1 MKRTTQ
7 SRSYVAAQVLGLL
20 AFCFC
25 PACKQASSTDTPA
38 PQAAANPSVST
49 QASAAALPVAS
60 APQTGSAC
68 AGKYQGEY
76 AVSNVKSALSRKEG
90 APEQWETDDGKTLAG
105 KGTLTMQVDSTNV
118 VSGNAE
124 GALGQQ
130 TLRGYCDESTLR
142 VQLDPAGDEPG
153 TIRNAYFLADLLG
166 NQAVG
171 TLVAATGDSL
181 LRRAGSITLR
191 RAP

>member
-1 MKRTTQ
+1 MKRTTD
-7 SRSYVAAQVLGLL
+7 SRILVAAESLGLL

-25 PACKQASSTDTPA
+25 PACKQAPSTDTATPQVTARPSVTAQASSA
-38 PQAAANPSVST
+38 PQ
-49 QASAAALPVAS
+49 SAAA
-60 APQTGSAC
+60 PQSGSAC

-105 KGTLTMQVDSTNV
+105 KGTLTLQVDSNNV

-130 TLRGYCDESTLR
+130 TLRGYCDQTTLR
-142 VQLDPAGDEPG
+142 VQLDSAGDELSK
-153 TIRNAYFLADLLG
+153 IQNAYLVADLSG
-166 NQAVG
+166 SQAAG

-181 LRRAGSITLR
+181 LRRAGSVTVR
-191 RAP
+191 RVQ